1 MTNLF
6 LVAAGGALGAS
17 LRYLTSIFFKYFFYY
32 SFVGTLV
39 VNVLGSFLIGLF
51 IYLLQ
56 MKILSQDVIRYF
68 FIVGVLGSYTT
79 FSAFSFET
87 IDLLTNNKLLLS
99 FIYII
104 LSLVLCLV
112 AAYVG
117 LNINKILNW

>member
-1 MTNLF
+1 MSNLF

-51 IYLLQ
+51 IYFVQ
-56 MKILSQDVIRYF
+56 NKNLSQDLIKYF
-68 FIVGVLGSYTT
+68 FIVGLLGSYTT

-87 IDLLTNNKLLLS
+87 IDLLINNKFLLS
-99 FIYII
+99 FIYIT
-104 LSLVLCLV
+104 LSLVLCLI

-117 LNINKILNW
+117 LNINKIIN